1 MEGYGDKG
9 KRVFFYTNIPLT
21 NDLIL
26 RQTVRRYS
34 DRWAVEEELE
44 FLKRRLHL
52 EDVRVRHWKAIERVC
67 LSVMLAFAFLV
78 LFVEYVSAKRKR
90 LLHILCTTQSELD
103 PAARFI
109 YYRVLDALQMA
120 SSFAFALN
128 LWLKTG

>member
-1 MEGYGDKG
+1 MTIRYGSCRVVFPERWDGTRRQHVRQELWLLVVKGYGDKG
-9 KRVFFYTNIPLT
+9 KRVFFYSNIPLT

-67 LSVMLAFAFLV
+67 LSVMLAFAF
-78 LFVEYVSAKRKR
+78 
-90 LLHILCTTQSELD
+90 
-103 PAARFI
+103 
-109 YYRVLDALQMA
+109 
-120 SSFAFALN
+120 ALN